1 LKIYSMFL
9 EGSNMHGRE
18 LVLSLPKQ
26 MSAIRNALIKKEN
39 CLQSVERVLMSFADD
54 VEGSLLINILRVS
67 YRNELSIH

>member
-1 LKIYSMFL
+1 MFL